1 MRYVHPSNKALSSL
15 IDNSPPLLISLNEST
30 KGKAKGKVRSRQ
42 LTSISEKLSYQLGTL
57 VTRLIRRGGNESN
70 ESKQSVLY
78 M

>member
-42 LTSISEKLSYQLGTL
+42 LTSISEKLSYQLGTYSL
-57 VTRLIRRGGNESN
+57 KIFLSLLRLSDFMSFRIS
-70 ESKQSVLY
+70 
-78 M
+78 